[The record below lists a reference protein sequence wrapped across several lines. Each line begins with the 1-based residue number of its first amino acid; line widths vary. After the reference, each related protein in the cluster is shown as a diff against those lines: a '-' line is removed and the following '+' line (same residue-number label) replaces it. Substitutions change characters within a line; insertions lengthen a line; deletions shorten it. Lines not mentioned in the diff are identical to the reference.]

1 MTKFFGDDDM
11 LSVIKVLNN
20 NVIIAKHPNYDEVV
34 LIGKG
39 LGFGKHPGQEV
50 AGDHAEKF
58 FVLKDA
64 EEQKQY
70 KSLLEY
76 VDEDFIGIMNEFIE
90 KLEIRFRTK
99 LNEHIH
105 VGLTDHLYFA
115 VKRIRNG
122 HGIINPFLQETELAY
137 PQEYAAATELIEWLN
152 EKLNILIPK
161 GEIGFI
167 TLHIHSA
174 LTNRDLA
181 EINRHTQLVSE
192 LVTIIEDYLKIKI
205 NRQDMNYLRLVR
217 HLHHAIE
224 RIQTETYVE
233 NQDSLKKVL
242 QDEYPLCYTLSWK
255 LMKIMQQRLQ
265 KAVPDAEAVYLTL
278 HLQRLD
284 NTTK

>member
-1 MTKFFGDDDM
+1 M

-39 LGFGKHPGQEV
+39 LGFGKKPGQEV
-50 AGDHAEKF
+50 AGEHAEKF

-64 EEQKQY
+64 HEQKQFMN
-70 KSLLEY
+70 LLEY

-90 KLEIRFRTK
+90 KLETRFGAK

-115 VKRIRNG
+115 VKRIRKG
-122 HGIINPFLQETELAY
+122 HGIVNPFLQETELAY

-152 EKLNILIPK
+152 DELNILIPE

-174 LTNRDLA
+174 LTNRNLA

-192 LVTIIEDYLKIKI
+192 LVTIIEDYLKTKI

-242 QDEYPLCYTLSWK
+242 QVEYPLCYTLSWK
-255 LMKIMQQRLQ
+255 LMKIMQQRLH
-265 KAVPDAEAVYLTL
+265 KTVPDAEAVYLTL

-284 NTTK
+284 NTTNK

>member
-1 MTKFFGDDDM
+1 M
-11 LSVIKVLNN
+11 LSVKKILNN
-20 NVIIAKHPNYDEVV
+20 NVIIAEHRQYGEVV

-50 AGDHAEKF
+50 AGEHAEKF

-64 EEQKQY
+64 EEQKQF

-76 VDEDFIGIMNEFIE
+76 IDEDFIGLMNEFTE
-90 KLEIRFRTK
+90 KLESRFGAK
-99 LNEHIH
+99 LHEHIH

-115 VKRIRNG
+115 IKRIRKG
-122 HGIINPFLQETELAY
+122 HGITNPFLQETELAY
-137 PQEYAAATELIEWLN
+137 PQEFAAATELIEWLN
-152 EKLNILIPK
+152 KKLNIIIPK

-174 LTNRDLA
+174 LTNRNLA

-192 LVTIIEDYLKIKI
+192 LVTIIEDYFKLKISRK
-205 NRQDMNYLRLVR
+205 DMNYLRLVR

-224 RIQTETYVE
+224 RIQTESYIE
-233 NQDSLKKVL
+233 NQDNLKKVL
-242 QDEYPLCYTLSWK
+242 QAEYPLCYTLSWK

-265 KAVPDAEAVYLTL
+265 LTVPDAEAVYLTL
-278 HLQRLD
+278 HLQRLK
-284 NTTK
+284 NE

>member
-1 MTKFFGDDDM
+1 M
-11 LSVIKVLNN
+11 LSAKKILNN
-20 NVIIAKHPNYDEVV
+20 NVIIAEHPDYNEVV

-39 LGFGKHPGQEV
+39 LGFGKHPGQEI
-50 AGDHAEKF
+50 AGEHAEKF

-64 EEQKQY
+64 QEQKQY
-70 KSLLEY
+70 MSLLEY
-76 VDEDFIGIMNEFIE
+76 VDEEFIGIMNEFII
-90 KLEIRFRTK
+90 KLESRFGTK

-115 VKRIRNG
+115 VTRIRKG
-122 HGIINPFLQETELAY
+122 HGIANPFLQETELAY

-152 EKLNILIPK
+152 DELNILIPK
-161 GEIGFI
+161 GEIGFV

-174 LTNRDLA
+174 LTNRNLA

-192 LVTIIEDYLKIKI
+192 LVTIIEDNLNTKISRK
-205 NRQDMNYLRLVR
+205 DMNYLRLVR

-224 RIQTETYVE
+224 RIKTESYVE

-242 QDEYPLCYTLSWK
+242 QVEYPLCYDLSWK

-265 KAVPDAEAVYLTL
+265 RTVPDAEAVYLTL

-284 NTTK
+284 NTTNK